1 MNHTARSAAG
11 SGVPIPPTFPTF
23 AQRKAKVR
31 NRTRHVT
38 LARSCSRRRAQQ
50 AKPRTLQLAPTAP
63 PRRDRD
69 RDLSRS
75 SGPAPHATPPRRAR
89 DDRSIAHGAHHRSPI
104 RRHDRESERE
114 RKRHERCGYGHD
126 PGRPVTPRARGCIA
140 PSRARARGTAKLTA
154 THMRPRHS
162 GTGLGTTTAL
172 ETWRLLYASGP
183 SLCSRAPAVNGA
195 GRRESVY
202 SMAKVGRGTS
212 TAQHKARAPAS
223 LSGHL
228 PRALLRPAVLAPARA
243 PRPPRRAPSQSLAAA
258 LGIGDEGRH
267 RWDTAA
273 ALPTAVPPSI
283 YPLCRPVAA
292 LVQEAHQSYWKG
304 SSRLGQQRLRL
315 EWLDGEEKLRVDDNG
330 SIYSKS
336 CHVCTRMVLWTS

>member
-1 MNHTARSAAG
+1 MALAIRFRPLALLTRSG
-11 SGVPIPPTFPTF
+11 
-23 AQRKAKVR
+23 REW
-31 NRTRHVT
+31 
-38 LARSCSRRRAQQ
+38 RRA
-50 AKPRTLQLAPTAP
+50 P
-63 PRRDRD
+63 
-69 RDLSRS
+69 
-75 SGPAPHATPPRRAR
+75 
-89 DDRSIAHGAHHRSPI
+89 
-104 RRHDRESERE
+104 RE
-114 RKRHERCGYGHD
+114 RVLDGKSGSRHKHCTTQSASTY
-126 PGRPVTPRARGCIA
+126 T
-140 PSRARARGTAKLTA
+140 GT
-154 THMRPRHS
+154 
-162 GTGLGTTTAL
+162 
-172 ETWRLLYASGP
+172 
-183 SLCSRAPAVNGA
+183 
-195 GRRESVY
+195 
-202 SMAKVGRGTS
+202 
-212 TAQHKARAPAS
+212 PAS

>member
-140 PSRARARGTAKLTA
+140 LRCFPLLSIPSPPRHSPPPPPGPHRPSRARARGTAKLTA

-212 TAQHKARAPAS
+212 TAQHKARA
-223 LSGHL
+223 
-228 PRALLRPAVLAPARA
+228 RTLA
-243 PRPPRRAPSQSLAAA
+243 
-258 LGIGDEGRH
+258 H
-267 RWDTAA
+267 
-273 ALPTAVPPSI
+273 
-283 YPLCRPVAA
+283 
-292 LVQEAHQSYWKG
+292 VQTY
-304 SSRLGQQRLRL
+304 
-315 EWLDGEEKLRVDDNG
+315 
-330 SIYSKS
+330 
-336 CHVCTRMVLWTS
+336 

>member
-140 PSRARARGTAKLTA
+140 LRCFPLLSIPSPPRHSRAAQAVTRA
-154 THMRPRHS
+154 RPRHRKVDS
-162 GTGLGTTTAL
+162 NAH
-172 ETWRLLYASGP
+172 
-183 SLCSRAPAVNGA
+183 APA
-195 GRRESVY
+195 
-202 SMAKVGRGTS
+202 
-212 TAQHKARAPAS
+212 P
-223 LSGHL
+223 
-228 PRALLRPAVLAPARA
+228 
-243 PRPPRRAPSQSLAAA
+243 
-258 LGIGDEGRH
+258 
-267 RWDTAA
+267 
-273 ALPTAVPPSI
+273 
-283 YPLCRPVAA
+283 
-292 LVQEAHQSYWKG
+292 
-304 SSRLGQQRLRL
+304 
-315 EWLDGEEKLRVDDNG
+315 
-330 SIYSKS
+330 
-336 CHVCTRMVLWTS
+336 